1 MVKSVSCHCLLLKI
15 TLTISSFVKS
25 LSCIM
30 FFLNVNVWYNVVLCA
45 GQLCRWTCPSL
56 ALSWPS
62 SSSPSSSSHFSAWLQ
77 SVSNQKKHLQRKTS
91 MKQGSHDHLTKSK
104 EWSSSKLDRNRKGK
118 VGDFCLGLPGSQCTE
133 NLFQMTHMLQSQFE
147 GICNSQADHKAVIVW
162 FVMTAATMDNMSDN
176 RSEGSRFSSWLA
188 PCELGL
194 ACTSFLLSLICY
206 KLHLLPSWSL
216 FCLWYYSFFSCNSCF
231 GNLYR

>member
-1 MVKSVSCHCLLLKI
+1 MDLPF
-15 TLTISSFVKS
+15 TGFELTFIIIAFFIFS
-25 LSCIM
+25 L
-30 FFLNVNVWYNVVLCA
+30 F
-45 GQLCRWTCPSL
+45 SL
-56 ALSWPS
+56 ASICIQSEEAPAGTYSPPPLSVRS
-62 SSSPSSSSHFSAWLQ
+62 THTYTKTNVSFSKAAHCMSALF
-77 SVSNQKKHLQRKTS
+77 QRKTS

-104 EWSSSKLDRNRKGK
+104 EWSSSKLARNRKGK

-147 GICNSQADHKAVIVW
+147 GICNSPADHKAVIVW

-206 KLHLLPSWSL
+206 TLHLLPSWSL